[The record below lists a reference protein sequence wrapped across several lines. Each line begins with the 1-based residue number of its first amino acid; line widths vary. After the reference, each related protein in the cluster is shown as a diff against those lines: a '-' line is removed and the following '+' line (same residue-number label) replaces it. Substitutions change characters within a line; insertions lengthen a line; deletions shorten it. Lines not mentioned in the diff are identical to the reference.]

1 MVRASGY
8 RTTEL
13 SKMHFV
19 KLTMLMLKNAS
30 LHFLRPRRRSKA
42 IRKRGLKIS
51 QEQTEWAGL

>member
-1 MVRASGY
+1 MVRASAY
-8 RTTEL
+8 LTTEL
-13 SKMHFV
+13 SKKHLV

-42 IRKRGLKIS
+42 VRKRELKIS